1 MAPVRPAYRPRDA
14 ERGVLHTVVR
24 AHLEIFRREAAH
36 RADGAVPRGDTLRL
50 VLKIFIFC
58 EGRDS

>member
-14 ERGVLHTVVR
+14 ERGVLHTV

-50 VLKIFIFC
+50 VLKVFIFY